1 MQVIEMNERCG
12 TNWIRRAGVAAVF
25 AFGWANVALAQS
37 RNYDELPD
45 YQRAPTQNGNWRYEA
60 ADESDRG
67 EPQRYETVNRARVSQ
82 KSSRPAPE
90 SDRVEYVENRSRDYQ
105 RDARYYTAPPTSQRV
120 ASYRDARPNSKY
132 AGPADSEGR
141 IARPGTA
148 MPSREP
154 REVRGRGPARPP
166 AQHSERAA
174 YYQDAHHDH
183 DGHDHGAEAIHEE
196 ESAPRSPRRRDDR
209 VQPTGYEWRAS
220 REQAQRA
227 RLSEAP
233 PYEPGSSSSAG
244 NVVLPKR
251 DLLDERGP
259 VGPRMAARPSYRP
272 AAMNREYE
280 LPPATP
286 QPEAEYLP
294 SPSRGNVTY
303 QDRGG
308 AGMPGGMSG
317 DYVVEGDP
325 GMYPG
330 GYGDDGFMD
339 EGYGPDDGG
348 PYTYDEFG
356 RPLYLT
362 PCEYCGQCCGGI
374 SCHHRWLDESSVFA
388 GVHAFK
394 GGLDQGQN
402 GNFGFQEAV
411 NFAGCLWHEYG
422 IGYQVGAQFV
432 QSNLSGTNIANAFN
446 NSRQQDFLTAGLYH
460 RPMCG
465 QGFQGGAVFDWLND
479 RFYTTTRF
487 AQVRAELSYIFP
499 RGNEFGFWGAF
510 ATGHDQTLVINGTS
524 LTFAPANMYNFF
536 YRKTFEN
543 GDQGRIWGGFTDGSS
558 GILGADYRVHMSNR
572 WDVVGGFNYLI
583 PEQGKDSG
591 GATQESWGL
600 AMNVVWYP
608 TRSACGTHN
617 GPFRSLFGVADNN
630 VFMVR
635 QK

>member
-1 MQVIEMNERCG
+1 MNERCG
-12 TNWIRRAGVAAVF
+12 MNWARRTTFAAMLVLGGTNLG
-25 AFGWANVALAQS
+25 LAQS
-37 RNYDELPD
+37 RHYDDAPD
-45 YQRAPTQNGNWRYEA
+45 YQRAPTQSGNWRYDGPDEA
-60 ADESDRG
+60 DRG
-67 EPQRYETVNRARVSQ
+67 RDEPQRYETINRARTGSRS
-82 KSSRPAPE
+82 SSRTPSD
-90 SDRVEYVENRSRDYQ
+90 SDRVEYVERRAGDYQ
-105 RDARYYTAPPTSQRV
+105 RDARYYTAPPAPPRSANNRDTR
-120 ASYRDARPNSKY
+120 ASNKY

-141 IARPGTA
+141 IARPGA
-148 MPSREP
+148 PAPAREP
-154 REVRGRGPARPP
+154 REVRRP
-166 AQHSERAA
+166 HSQPLAYGGERAA
-174 YYQDAHHDH
+174 YHEDVHSDH
-183 DGHDHGAEAIHEE
+183 DGHGLAADSLHEE
-196 ESAPRSPRRRDDR
+196 YTAQRSQRRRDER
-209 VQPTGYEWRAS
+209 VQPTGYQWRAS
-220 REQAQRA
+220 REQAQRSQ
-227 RLSEAP
+227 LSEAP
-233 PYEPGSSSSAG
+233 AYEPGSTRAPGS
-244 NVVLPKR
+244 VVLPKR
-251 DLLDERGP
+251 DLLEDRGP
-259 VGPRMAARPSYRP
+259 RIAGRPTYRP
-272 AAMNREYE
+272 AAMNREYD
-280 LPPATP
+280 LPPA
-286 QPEAEYLP
+286 QPEAEHLP

-308 AGMPGGMSG
+308 ASMQGGMPG
-317 DYVVEGDP
+317 DYVVDGDSD
-325 GMYPG
+325 MYPSEY

-339 EGYGPDDGG
+339 DGYGPYEGG

-411 NFAGCLWHEYG
+411 NFAGALWHEYG

-432 QSNLSGTNIANAFN
+432 QSNLSGSNIANAFN

-460 RPMCG
+460 RPNCG

-487 AQVRAELSYIFP
+487 AQVRGELSYIFP

-510 ATGHDQTLVINGTS
+510 ATGNDQTLVINGKS
-524 LTFAPANMYNFF
+524 LTFSPANMYNFF

-543 GDQGRIWGGFTDGSS
+543 GDQGRIWGGFTNGSA

-572 WDVVGGFNYLI
+572 WDVIGGFNYLI
-583 PEQGKDSG
+583 PDQGKDNG
-591 GATQESWGL
+591 GAVQESWGL

-608 TRSACGTHN
+608 TRPACGTHN